1 MGTLS
6 QALAAIADALGLRE
20 DPGPRRAGTG
30 PRRQDEP
37 PTLLVKAKVHDVLRR
52 GVPVNRLEPG
62 PAMQTARAVFADGS
76 IAIVRSVPPGHLM
89 EAAVACL
96 RTRVTAHPAGPSAD
110 GDIVFSWRRGQVLV
124 ELIGPDQPD

>member
-1 MGTLS
+1 MRTLS
-6 QALAAIADALGLRE
+6 QALLSIADALGFRVSA
-20 DPGPRRAGTG
+20 GVARAKPRRS
-30 PRRQDEP
+30 DEP
-37 PTLLVKAKVHDVLRR
+37 PVLLVKAKVHDVLRR

-62 PAMQTARAVFADGS
+62 PAMQTARVVFADGS

-96 RTRVTAHPAGPSAD
+96 RTRVTAHPAGPSED
-110 GDIVFSWRRGQVLV
+110 GDIVLTWRRGQVLV

>member
-6 QALAAIADALGLRE
+6 QALLAIADALGLRDTAVE
-20 DPGPRRAGTG
+20 ARPRQ
-30 PRRQDEP
+30 RRPDEP
-37 PTLLVKAKVHDVLRR
+37 PILLVKAKVHDVLRR

-76 IAIVRSVPPGHLM
+76 VALVRSVPPGHLM

-96 RTRVTAHPAGPSAD
+96 RTRVTARPADPSD
-110 GDIVFSWRRGQVLV
+110 EGDIVFTWRRGQVLV

>member
-1 MGTLS
+1 MRTLS
-6 QALAAIADALGLRE
+6 QALLAIADALGFRVSARA
-20 DPGPRRAGTG
+20 PRAKPRRS
-30 PRRQDEP
+30 DEP
-37 PTLLVKAKVHDVLRR
+37 PVLLVKAKVYDVLRR

-62 PAMQTARAVFADGS
+62 PAMQTARVVFADGS

-96 RTRVTAHPAGPSAD
+96 RTRVTAHPAGPSEG
-110 GDIVFSWRRGQVLV
+110 GDIVFTWRRGQVLV

>member
-6 QALAAIADALGLRE
+6 QALLAIADALGLRDSSDQARALRRKRPD
-20 DPGPRRAGTG
+20 DPPI
-30 PRRQDEP
+30 
-37 PTLLVKAKVHDVLRR
+37 LLVRAKVQDVLRR

-62 PAMQTARAVFADGS
+62 PATHTARAVFADGS
-76 IAIVRSVPPGHLM
+76 IALIRSVPPGHLM

-96 RTRVTAHPAGPSAD
+96 RTRVTAHPAGPSDD
-110 GDIVFSWRRGQVLV
+110 GDIVFTWRRGQVLV

>member
-6 QALAAIADALGLRE
+6 QALAAIVGALGTR
-20 DPGPRRAGTG
+20 DSSGRPTDSRRR
-30 PRRQDEP
+30 PDEP
-37 PTLLVKAKVHDVLRR
+37 PILLVRAKVRDVLRR

-62 PAMQTARAVFADGS
+62 PAMHVARVVFADGS
-76 IAIVRSVPPGHLM
+76 IALVRSVPPGHLT

-96 RTRVTAHPAGPSAD
+96 RMRVTAHAAEESQE
-110 GDIVFSWRRGQVLV
+110 GDIVFRWRRGQVLV

>member
-6 QALAAIADALGLRE
+6 QALLAIADALGLRDTAVE
-20 DPGPRRAGTG
+20 ARPRQ
-30 PRRQDEP
+30 RRPDEP
-37 PTLLVKAKVHDVLRR
+37 PILLVKAKVHDVLRR

-76 IAIVRSVPPGHLM
+76 VALVRSVPPGHLM

-96 RTRVTAHPAGPSAD
+96 RTRVTAHPAEPSAG
-110 GDIVFSWRRGQVLV
+110 GDIVFTWRRGQVLV